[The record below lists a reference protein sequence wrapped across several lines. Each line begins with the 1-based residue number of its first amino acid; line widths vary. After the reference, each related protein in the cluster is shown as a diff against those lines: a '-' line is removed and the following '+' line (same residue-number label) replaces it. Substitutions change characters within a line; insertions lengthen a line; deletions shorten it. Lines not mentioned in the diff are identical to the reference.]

1 MRLWK
6 SKKKKVKK
14 EEVKKPYKLG
24 LALSGGGARGYAHL
38 GALKAM
44 NEYGIYPDVISG
56 TSVGSLI
63 GVLYADGYTP
73 DEMFAFAKSLKLRE
87 LVASTIPRDGI
98 FKATGIGAIL
108 RKYLRA
114 KTFEELKFPMNV
126 VASDIECGTVKVF
139 NEGKIIPA
147 VIASCSVPIVFT
159 PVEIDGHHYV
169 DGGLLKNFPVSVI
182 REKCEKVIG
191 VDISPVIS
199 VKYDRSMKYI
209 VERAMNYMVGAN
221 TVEERSAC
229 DYLIESEAVS
239 KYSLF
244 DFKHV
249 EEIYEEGYNSAI
261 RYLSAKKERIN

>member
-1 MRLWK
+1 MK
-6 SKKKKVKK
+6 
-14 EEVKKPYKLG
+14 YKLG

-44 NEYGIYPDVISG
+44 NERGIFPDVISG
-56 TSVGSLI
+56 TSVGSFI

-73 DEMFAFAKSLKLRE
+73 DEMLSFAHSLKLRE
-87 LVASTIPRDGI
+87 LVESTIPRDGF
-98 FKATGIGAIL
+98 FKASGIGAIL

-114 KTFEELKFPMNV
+114 KTFEELKLPMNV
-126 VASDIECGTVKVF
+126 VASDIEYGEVKVF

-147 VIASCSVPIVFT
+147 VVASCSVPIVFT

-169 DGGLLKNFPVSVI
+169 DGGLLKNFPVSI
-182 REKCEKVIG
+182 LRRECEKVIG
-191 VDISPVIS
+191 IDISPVIS

-221 TVEERSAC
+221 TIEERAAC
-229 DYLIESEAVS
+229 DYLIESPEVS

-244 DFKHV
+244 DFNHV
-249 EEIYEEGYNSAI
+249 EEIYEKGYETASKYLDEKKIEI
-261 RYLSAKKERIN
+261 RS

>member
-1 MRLWK
+1 MK
-6 SKKKKVKK
+6 
-14 EEVKKPYKLG
+14 YKLG

-44 NEYGIYPDVISG
+44 NERGIYPDVISG

-73 DEMFAFAKSLKLRE
+73 DEMLSFAHSLKLRE
-87 LVASTIPRDGI
+87 LVESTIPRDGF
-98 FKATGIGAIL
+98 FKASGIGAIL

-114 KTFEELKFPMNV
+114 KTFEELKLPMNV
-126 VASDIECGTVKVF
+126 VASDIEYGEVKVF

-147 VIASCSVPIVFT
+147 VVASCSVPIVFT

-169 DGGLLKNFPVSVI
+169 DGGLLKNFPVSI
-182 REKCEKVIG
+182 LRGECDKVIG
-191 VDISPVIS
+191 IDISPVIS

-221 TVEERSAC
+221 TIEEREAC
-229 DYLIESEAVS
+229 DYLIESPEVS

-244 DFKHV
+244 DFNHV
-249 EEIYEEGYNSAI
+249 EDIYKEGYETAC
-261 RYLSAKKERIN
+261 RYLDEVQVVSSK